1 MRNLLMRIN
10 MFVFVFFPVM
20 KCVFVD
26 WGEGK
31 AETYFSK
38 T

>member
-1 MRNLLMRIN
+1 
-10 MFVFVFFPVM
+10 MFVCVFSPVM